1 MEDVSVRFCV
11 AGFTQGPMQVTSQWV
26 KRMDWRCMNT
36 TCSLPLGVSTYTKRK
51 NNWWET
57 GTLCLKQPKV
67 WKFEQCSKFLDVQQN
82 RCIYI
87 YISPVHHQTSAREID
102 PLRFQIQEGSLG
114 MMQCHHVYM
123 SVESLET
130 ILKTWC
136 LPQQRRV
143 KEILRKIQWLCG
155 RHLAMMGK
163 AVDKGKAT
171 KSDHNNRNQNQNQK
185 HNHNHNR
192 NCNNNNHNHL
202 NFCSIKSNPDQS
214 RWKFPIKIKA
224 LCLSQKKNQSD
235 IVIGTLY
242 NVTTTMALGFT
253 TRSLALSCWNWPFR
267 KKPQFLDPNN
277 WELFLDTFGPNTPKS
292 KPWWHI

>member
-1 MEDVSVRFCV
+1 MGILLEKGTEFCGKMCLSDSVSPALPKDLCRLHPSGWRGWTEDVWTLHVLCHLAFQHIHNGKTTDGKPERCV
-11 AGFTQGPMQVTSQWV
+11 W
-26 KRMDWRCMNT
+26 
-36 TCSLPLGVSTYTKRK
+36 
-51 NNWWET
+51 NN
-57 GTLCLKQPKV
+57 PKFE
-67 WKFEQCSKFLDVQQN
+67 KYEQCSKFLDVQQN
-82 RCIYI
+82 IYI
-87 YISPVHHQTSAREID
+87 YISPVHQTSAREID

-130 ILKTWC
+130 ILKTWH
-136 LPQQRRV
+136 RRV

-192 NCNNNNHNHL
+192 NRNCNNNNHNHL

-214 RWKFPIKIKA
+214 RWKFPLEIKA
-224 LCLSQKKNQSD
+224 LCLSQKRTNL
-235 IVIGTLY
+235 TL
-242 NVTTTMALGFT
+242 
-253 TRSLALSCWNWPFR
+253 
-267 KKPQFLDPNN
+267 
-277 WELFLDTFGPNTPKS
+277 
-292 KPWWHI
+292 